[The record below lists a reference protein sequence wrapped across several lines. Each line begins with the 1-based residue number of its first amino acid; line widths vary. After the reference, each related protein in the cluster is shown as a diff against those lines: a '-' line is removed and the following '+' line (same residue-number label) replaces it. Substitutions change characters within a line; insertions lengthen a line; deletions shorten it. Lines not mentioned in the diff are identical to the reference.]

1 MTKSQTD
8 PTAGPPPDEP
18 DPASAPLTP
27 DPAGSRKP
35 AHLSWESFAERR
47 IREAAEA
54 GAFDNL
60 PGLGQPIPG
69 IDEPLDENWWVRK
82 KLRAENL
89 SVVPPTIAAR
99 RQIELF
105 RNEVAGIATE
115 PQLRRR
121 LNDLNEQI
129 LKAIYS
135 TTLGPADGVQLLD
148 VEAEVSA
155 WRRLRPTP

>member
-1 MTKSQTD
+1 MTTSQTD
-8 PTAGPPPDEP
+8 HTAGPPPDGP
-18 DPASAPLTP
+18 DSVSSSP

-54 GAFDNL
+54 GAFNNL

-99 RQIELF
+99 RQIEVF
-105 RNEVAGIATE
+105 RNEVAGIVTE

-148 VEAEVSA
+148 VEAEVRA
-155 WRRLRPTP
+155 WRRLRRMP

>member
-1 MTKSQTD
+1 MPTSQPDRTAEPAPCEPAPVSPSAD
-8 PTAGPPPDEP
+8 PSG
-18 DPASAPLTP
+18 
-27 DPAGSRKP
+27 RKP
-35 AHLSWESFAERR
+35 AHLTWESFSERR

-54 GAFDNL
+54 GAFNNL
-60 PGLGQPIPG
+60 PGMGQPIPG

-105 RNEVAGIATE
+105 RGEMRRIDSE
-115 PQLRRR
+115 SQLRRR
-121 LNDLNEQI
+121 LAELNEQI

-135 TTLGPADGVQLLD
+135 TALGPADGVQLLEI
-148 VEAEVSA
+148 EAEVAA
-155 WRRLRPTP
+155 WRKLRQAS

>member
-1 MTKSQTD
+1 MS
-8 PTAGPPPDEP
+8 ASPPDH
-18 DPASAPLTP
+18 ASPSLVESSNSASSAEETTP
-27 DPAGSRKP
+27 QRKP
-35 AHLSWESFAERR
+35 PHLTWESFADRR

-54 GAFDNL
+54 GAFNNL
-60 PGLGQPIPG
+60 PGMGQPIPG

-105 RNEVAGIATE
+105 RSEMAGIVSE
-115 PQLRRR
+115 RELRRR
-121 LNDLNEQI
+121 LEELNEQI
-129 LKAIYS
+129 RKAIYS

-148 VEAEVSA
+148 VESEVAA
-155 WRRLRPTP
+155 WRRLRST